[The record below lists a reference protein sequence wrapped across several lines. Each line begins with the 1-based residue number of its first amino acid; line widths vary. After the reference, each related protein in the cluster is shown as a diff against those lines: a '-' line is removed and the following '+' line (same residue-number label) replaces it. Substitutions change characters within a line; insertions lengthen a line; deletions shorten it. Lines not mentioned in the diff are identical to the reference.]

1 MHYIQ
6 GKKWDK
12 LTIPIPESAQWVED
26 ELEAHRL
33 KRQFLKEKNWSF
45 CGVYN
50 CEVDEKPPRN
60 WEGKMSKLIP
70 NWRSMRLPILP
81 KDSPIQMPKQA
92 EPWAELIETGMGIE
106 FTPTRTAE

>member
-1 MHYIQ
+1 M
-6 GKKWDK
+6 
-12 LTIPIPESAQWVED
+12 IPIPESAQWVED
-26 ELEAHRL
+26 ELEAHRS

-50 CEVDEKPPRN
+50 SKLDEELPEN
-60 WEGKMSKLIP
+60 WEGKMSKLLP
-70 NWRSMRLPILP
+70 KWRSMRLPILP

-106 FTPTRTAE
+106 FTPIRTAE